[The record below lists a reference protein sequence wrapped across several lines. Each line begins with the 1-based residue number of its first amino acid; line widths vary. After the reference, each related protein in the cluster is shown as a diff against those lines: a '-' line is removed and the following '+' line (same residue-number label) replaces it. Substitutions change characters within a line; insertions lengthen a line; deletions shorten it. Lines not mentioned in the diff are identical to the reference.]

1 MRVSRHMTGG
11 DQGYVRCA
19 SNWAA
24 RCSREVRDET
34 RRVPAPGRRACA
46 TRGRAKACK
55 HRAPR
60 QEATVPTSPTL
71 ETPPL
76 HATFNPLIRPYL
88 VAMVAWYLLLSLFGA
103 PLILVWVLGPGQWW
117 ARHCFDRLG
126 CTLDDR
132 TLQFRKGILFRVEKT
147 IPLENIQDVTFIEGP
162 ILRLYHLSILRV
174 ETAGQSPGQAHSMQ
188 LVGIVHAHALRDEIL
203 ARRERLRMQRAMPHA
218 NADTPHETLE
228 AIRMRLD
235 EIAAMMRARHGAA

>member
-1 MRVSRHMTGG
+1 M
-11 DQGYVRCA
+11 
-19 SNWAA
+19 
-24 RCSREVRDET
+24 
-34 RRVPAPGRRACA
+34 
-46 TRGRAKACK
+46 
-55 HRAPR
+55 
-60 QEATVPTSPTL
+60 PTPHALS

-88 VAMVAWYLLLSLFGA
+88 VAMVAWYLLLSIFGA

-117 ARHCFDRLG
+117 ARHYFDRLG

-188 LVGIVHAHALRDEIL
+188 LVGIVDAHALRDEIL
-203 ARRERLRMQRAMPHA
+203 ARRERLRMQRAMLPS
-218 NADTPHETLE
+218 DGVTPHETLE
-228 AIRMRLD
+228 AIRLRLD
-235 EIAAMMRARHGAA
+235 EIAAMMRARQSVP

>member
-1 MRVSRHMTGG
+1 M
-11 DQGYVRCA
+11 
-19 SNWAA
+19 
-24 RCSREVRDET
+24 
-34 RRVPAPGRRACA
+34 
-46 TRGRAKACK
+46 
-55 HRAPR
+55 
-60 QEATVPTSPTL
+60 PTSPTL
-71 ETPPL
+71 SETPPL

-88 VAMVAWYLLLSLFGA
+88 VAMVAWYLLLSIFGA

-117 ARHCFDRLG
+117 ARHYFDRLG

-188 LVGIVHAHALRDEIL
+188 LVGIVDAHALRDEIL
-203 ARRERLRMQRAMPHA
+203 ARRERLRMQRAMLPS
-218 NADTPHETLE
+218 DGVTPHETLE
-228 AIRMRLD
+228 AIRLRLD
-235 EIAAMMRARHGAA
+235 EIAAMMRARQSVP

>member
-1 MRVSRHMTGG
+1 M
-11 DQGYVRCA
+11 
-19 SNWAA
+19 
-24 RCSREVRDET
+24 
-34 RRVPAPGRRACA
+34 
-46 TRGRAKACK
+46 
-55 HRAPR
+55 
-60 QEATVPTSPTL
+60 PTSPAL
-71 ETPPL
+71 SETPPL

-88 VAMVAWYLLLSLFGA
+88 VAMVAWYLLLSIFGA

-117 ARHCFDRLG
+117 ARHYFDRLG

-188 LVGIVHAHALRDEIL
+188 LVGIVDAHALRDEIL
-203 ARRERLRMQRAMPHA
+203 ARRERLRMQR
-218 NADTPHETLE
+218 TPTSQVPYHQGDALD
-228 AIRMRLD
+228 AIRARLD
-235 EIAAMMRARHGAA
+235 EIAELLREHLRPH

>member
-1 MRVSRHMTGG
+1 M
-11 DQGYVRCA
+11 
-19 SNWAA
+19 
-24 RCSREVRDET
+24 
-34 RRVPAPGRRACA
+34 
-46 TRGRAKACK
+46 
-55 HRAPR
+55 
-60 QEATVPTSPTL
+60 PTSPTL
-71 ETPPL
+71 SETPPL

-88 VAMVAWYLLLSLFGA
+88 VAMVAWYLLLSIFGA

-117 ARHCFDRLG
+117 ARHYFDRLG

-188 LVGIVHAHALRDEIL
+188 LVGIVDAHALRDEIL
-203 ARRERLRMQRAMPHA
+203 ARRERLRMQRAMPPS
-218 NADTPHETLE
+218 DGVTPHETLE
-228 AIRMRLD
+228 AIRLRLD
-235 EIAAMMRARHGAA
+235 EIAAMMRARQRAP

>member
-1 MRVSRHMTGG
+1 MPTF
-11 DQGYVRCA
+11 
-19 SNWAA
+19 
-24 RCSREVRDET
+24 
-34 RRVPAPGRRACA
+34 PAL
-46 TRGRAKACK
+46 
-55 HRAPR
+55 
-60 QEATVPTSPTL
+60 S

-88 VAMVAWYLLLSLFGA
+88 VAMVAWYLLLSIFGA

-117 ARHCFDRLG
+117 ARHYFDRLG

-188 LVGIVHAHALRDEIL
+188 LVGIVDAHALRDEIL
-203 ARRERLRMQRAMPHA
+203 ARRERLRMQRVMQHSDAG
-218 NADTPHETLE
+218 TPHETLE
-228 AIRMRLD
+228 AIRLRLD
-235 EIAAMMRARHGAA
+235 EIAAMMRARQRVP

>member
-1 MRVSRHMTGG
+1 MPTF
-11 DQGYVRCA
+11 
-19 SNWAA
+19 
-24 RCSREVRDET
+24 
-34 RRVPAPGRRACA
+34 PAL
-46 TRGRAKACK
+46 
-55 HRAPR
+55 
-60 QEATVPTSPTL
+60 S

-88 VAMVAWYLLLSLFGA
+88 VAMVAWYLLLSIFGA

-117 ARHCFDRLG
+117 ARHYFDRLG

-188 LVGIVHAHALRDEIL
+188 LVGIVDAHALRDEIL
-203 ARRERLRMQRAMPHA
+203 ARRERLRMQRAMPPS
-218 NADTPHETLE
+218 DGVTPHETLE
-228 AIRMRLD
+228 AIRLRLD
-235 EIAAMMRARHGAA
+235 EIAAMMRARQSVP

>member
-1 MRVSRHMTGG
+1 M
-11 DQGYVRCA
+11 
-19 SNWAA
+19 
-24 RCSREVRDET
+24 
-34 RRVPAPGRRACA
+34 
-46 TRGRAKACK
+46 
-55 HRAPR
+55 
-60 QEATVPTSPTL
+60 PTPHALS

-88 VAMVAWYLLLSLFGA
+88 VAMVAWYLLLSIFGA

-117 ARHCFDRLG
+117 ARHYFDRLG

-188 LVGIVHAHALRDEIL
+188 LVGIVDAHALRDEIL
-203 ARRERLRMQRAMPHA
+203 ARRERLRMQRAMPPS
-218 NADTPHETLE
+218 DGVTPHETLE
-228 AIRMRLD
+228 AIRLRLD
-235 EIAAMMRARHGAA
+235 EIAAMMRARQRAP

>member
-1 MRVSRHMTGG
+1 M
-11 DQGYVRCA
+11 
-19 SNWAA
+19 
-24 RCSREVRDET
+24 
-34 RRVPAPGRRACA
+34 
-46 TRGRAKACK
+46 
-55 HRAPR
+55 
-60 QEATVPTSPTL
+60 PTSPAL
-71 ETPPL
+71 SETPPL

-88 VAMVAWYLLLSLFGA
+88 VAMVAWYLLLSIFGA

-117 ARHCFDRLG
+117 ARHYFDRLG

-188 LVGIVHAHALRDEIL
+188 LVGIVDAHALRDEIR
-203 ARRERLRMQRAMPHA
+203 ARRERLRMQRAMPPS
-218 NADTPHETLE
+218 DGVTPHETLE
-228 AIRMRLD
+228 AIRLRLD
-235 EIAAMMRARHGAA
+235 EIAAMMRARQSVP

>member
-1 MRVSRHMTGG
+1 M
-11 DQGYVRCA
+11 
-19 SNWAA
+19 
-24 RCSREVRDET
+24 
-34 RRVPAPGRRACA
+34 
-46 TRGRAKACK
+46 
-55 HRAPR
+55 
-60 QEATVPTSPTL
+60 PTPHALS

-88 VAMVAWYLLLSLFGA
+88 VAMVAWYLLLSIFGA

-117 ARHCFDRLG
+117 ARHYFDRLG

-188 LVGIVHAHALRDEIL
+188 LVGIVDAHALRDEIR
-203 ARRERLRMQRAMPHA
+203 ARRERLRMQRAMPPS
-218 NADTPHETLE
+218 DGVTPHETLE
-228 AIRMRLD
+228 AIRLRLD
-235 EIAAMMRARHGAA
+235 EIAAMMRARQSVP

>member
-1 MRVSRHMTGG
+1 M
-11 DQGYVRCA
+11 
-19 SNWAA
+19 
-24 RCSREVRDET
+24 
-34 RRVPAPGRRACA
+34 
-46 TRGRAKACK
+46 
-55 HRAPR
+55 
-60 QEATVPTSPTL
+60 PTPHALS

-76 HATFNPLIRPYL
+76 HATFNPLIPPYL
-88 VAMVAWYLLLSLFGA
+88 VAMVARYLLPPIFGA

-117 ARHCFDRLG
+117 ARHYFDRLG

-188 LVGIVHAHALRDEIL
+188 LVGIVDAHALRDEIL
-203 ARRERLRMQRAMPHA
+203 ARRERLRMQRAMPPS
-218 NADTPHETLE
+218 DGVTPHETLE
-228 AIRMRLD
+228 AIRLRLD
-235 EIAAMMRARHGAA
+235 EIAAMMRARQSVP